1 MAISTSLLLLV
12 DLHLHG
18 LDYTVYSTDSTER
31 FPNLPS
37 RHPKRRMN
45 PRFES
50 QTMNSAFRKPAL
62 LALED
67 GVTFRG
73 RSWAAEGESTGEM
86 VFNTSMTGYQE
97 VLTDPSY
104 ACQIVCMTY
113 PLIGNYGVNSEDE
126 ESSRPWVEGF
136 VVREAARMASSW
148 RARETLDAYLKRW
161 NIVAIEGIDT
171 RALVRHIRDKGA
183 MRACLSTADLNQE
196 SLVEKARQSPS
207 MENRELASVVTT
219 EKPYE
224 VKAEGD
230 ELFHVV
236 CYDFGVKRNSLREL
250 AARGCRVTVMP
261 ASTSSAEVLALKPDG
276 IFLSNGPG
284 DPASMD
290 REVEQIRNLVQMS
303 VPTFGICF
311 GHQLLGRAF
320 GGKTFKL
327 VFGHRGGN
335 QPVQDTADG
344 KVEIT
349 SHNHGFAVE
358 ADSLPADVEVTH
370 INLNDRCVEGMRHK
384 TLPIISVQYH
394 PEAAPGPHD
403 AAHHFQRFI
412 DLMESRT

>member
-1 MAISTSLLLLV
+1 MT
-12 DLHLHG
+12 
-18 LDYTVYSTDSTER
+18 TR
-31 FPNLPS
+31 NL
-37 RHPKRRMN
+37 
-45 PRFES
+45 
-50 QTMNSAFRKPAL
+50 KPAI

-67 GVTFRG
+67 GRTFRG
-73 RSWAAEGESTGEM
+73 RSWAADGEACGEM

-104 ACQIVCMTY
+104 AGQVVCMTY

-136 VVREAARMASSW
+136 VVREASRMASSW
-148 RARETLDAYLKRW
+148 RSQETLDAYLKRW

-183 MRACLSTADLNQE
+183 MRACLSSIELDEGTVVD
-196 SLVEKARQSPS
+196 KARQSPS

-219 EKPYE
+219 REPYE
-224 VKAEGD
+224 LAAEGE

-236 CYDFGVKRNSLREL
+236 CYDFGVKRNSLCEL
-250 AARGCRVTVMP
+250 AKRGCRVTVVP
-261 ASTSSAEVLALKPDG
+261 ASTPSSDVLARTPDG
-276 IFLSNGPG
+276 VFLSNGPG
-284 DPASMD
+284 DPASMNK
-290 REVEQIRNLVQMS
+290 EVEEIKKLVNAR

-320 GGKTFKL
+320 GGSTFKL
-327 VFGHRGGN
+327 MFGHRGGN
-335 QPVQDTADG
+335 QPVKDLREG
-344 KVEIT
+344 GVEIT
-349 SHNHGFAVE
+349 SHNHGFAVD
-358 ADSLPADVEVTH
+358 AGSLPAEVEVTH

-403 AAHHFQRFI
+403 AEHHFQRFI
-412 DLMESRT
+412 DLMGKAEPKLNLDR